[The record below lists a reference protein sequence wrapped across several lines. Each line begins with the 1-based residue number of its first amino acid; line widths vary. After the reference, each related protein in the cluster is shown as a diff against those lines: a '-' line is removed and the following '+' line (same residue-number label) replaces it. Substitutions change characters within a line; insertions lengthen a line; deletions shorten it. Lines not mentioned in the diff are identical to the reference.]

1 MLTIR
6 IQENMESLY
15 IHDQQ
20 IQSKNARQFS
30 RKSIAV
36 NDHYYNEQVTNII
49 VPIDF
54 PKSI

>member
-20 IQSKNARQFS
+20 TQSKNARQFS